1 MSKIPVNELISCF
14 ERMRDEHWDY
24 CLNSAREGCVDCS
37 GAFVWAY
44 KQFNKTILHGSNSI
58 ARLSVGDLL
67 PISSA
72 RPGMAVVKVKDWTDD
87 DDTNQWYDSEP
98 GNVYHIGLVIQNGS
112 EMNVIEAK
120 GERWGV
126 VQSKLDSKWKFVA
139 YLDDVDYTQKM
150 EEVVMEY
157 KYTGSIHLTS
167 GYVHL
172 RSQPNITSKSIAK
185 LYHGE
190 PVEIGDSSQPNWYAI
205 KDEAGN
211 EGYVYSKYV
220 MIENEIQSDDQA
232 DSSFSGVVITD
243 SLGNKFYP
251 IGSFTVEI
259 QTDSVD

>member
-67 PISSA
+67 SISYA
-72 RPGMAVVKVKDWTDD
+72 RPGMVAVKVKDWTDD
-87 DDTNQWYDSEP
+87 DDTNRWYDSEP

-120 GERWGV
+120 GAQWGV
-126 VQSKLDSKWKFVA
+126 VQTKLDNKWKFVA
-139 YLDDVDYTQKM
+139 YLDEVDYTQKI
-150 EEVVMEY
+150 EETIMEY
-157 KYTGSIHLTS
+157 KYTGTIRLSS

-185 LYHGE
+185 LHHGE
-190 PVEIGDSSQPNWYAI
+190 SVEIGDSSQPNWYAI
-205 KDEAGN
+205 KDESGN

-220 MIENEIQSDDQA
+220 VIENEIQSDDQV
-232 DSSFSGVVITD
+232 DSNFSGIVITD

>member
-67 PISSA
+67 SISYA
-72 RPGMAVVKVKDWTDD
+72 RPGMVAVKVKDWTDD
-87 DDTNQWYDSEP
+87 DDTNRWYDSEP

-120 GERWGV
+120 GAKWGV
-126 VQSKLDSKWKFVA
+126 VQTKLDNKWKFVA

-150 EEVVMEY
+150 EEIIMEY

-172 RSQPNITSKSIAK
+172 RAQPNITSKSIAK

-205 KDEAGN
+205 KDESGN

-220 MIENEIQSDDQA
+220 VIENEIQSDDQM
-232 DSSFSGVVITD
+232 DSSFSGIVITD

-251 IGSFTVEI
+251 IGAFTVEI

>member
-37 GAFVWAY
+37 GAFVWVY

-87 DDTNQWYDSEP
+87 DDTNRWYDTNP

-157 KYTGSIHLTS
+157 KYIGSIRLTR

-172 RSQPNITSKSIAK
+172 RSQPNVTSKSIAK
-185 LYHGE
+185 LYNGDS
-190 PVEIGDSSQPNWYAI
+190 VEIGDTDQPNWYAV

-220 MIENEIQSDDQA
+220 KIEKEIESADDLNSNFFA
-232 DSSFSGVVITD
+232 VIITD

-251 IGSFTVEI
+251 VGQFTVEVRTEPI
-259 QTDSVD
+259 D

>member
-87 DDTNQWYDSEP
+87 DNTNRWYDSEP

-120 GERWGV
+120 GAKWGV

-139 YLDDVDYTQKM
+139 YLNDVDYTQKI

-157 KYTGSIHLTS
+157 KYTGSIRLTS

-185 LYHGE
+185 LYNGDS
-190 PVEIGDSSQPNWYAI
+190 VKIGDTDQPNWYAV
-205 KDEAGN
+205 KDEAGD

-220 MIENEIQSDDQA
+220 VIENEIQSDDQA
-232 DSSFSGVVITD
+232 DSSFSGIVITD

>member
-44 KQFNKTILHGSNSI
+44 KQFDKTILHGSNSI

-67 PISSA
+67 SISYA
-72 RPGMAVVKVKDWTDD
+72 RPGMVAVKVKDWMDD
-87 DDTNQWYDSEP
+87 DDTNRWYDSEP

-120 GERWGV
+120 GAKWGV
-126 VQSKLDSKWKFVA
+126 VQTKLDNKWKFVA
-139 YLDDVDYTQKM
+139 YLDEVDYTQKM
-150 EEVVMEY
+150 EETIMEY

-205 KDEAGN
+205 KDESGN

-220 MIENEIQSDDQA
+220 VIENEIQSDDQA

>member
-87 DDTNQWYDSEP
+87 DDTNRWYDSEP

-120 GERWGV
+120 GAKWGV

-157 KYTGSIHLTS
+157 KYTGSIRLTS

-220 MIENEIQSDDQA
+220 VIENEIQSDDQT
-232 DSSFSGVVITD
+232 DSVFSGIVITD

>member
-44 KQFNKTILHGSNSI
+44 KQFGKSIPHGSNSI

-87 DDTNQWYDSEP
+87 DDTNRWYDTNP

-150 EEVVMEY
+150 EEVVVEY
-157 KYTGSIHLTS
+157 KYTGTIRLTS

-172 RSQPNITSKSIAK
+172 RSQPNVTSKSIAK
-185 LYHGE
+185 LYNGDS
-190 PVEIGDSSQPNWYAI
+190 VEIGDTDQPNWYAV

-220 MIENEIQSDDQA
+220 KIEKEIESADDLNSNFFA
-232 DSSFSGVVITD
+232 VIITD
-243 SLGNKFYP
+243 SLDNKFYP
-251 IGSFTVEI
+251 VGQFTVEVRTEPI
-259 QTDSVD
+259 D

>member
-14 ERMRDEHWDY
+14 ERMRDKHWDY

-44 KQFNKTILHGSNSI
+44 KQFDKTILHGSNSI

-67 PISSA
+67 SISYA
-72 RPGMAVVKVKDWTDD
+72 RPGMVAIKVKNWTDD
-87 DDTNQWYDSEP
+87 DDTNRWYDSEP

-120 GERWGV
+120 GAKWGV
-126 VQSKLDSKWKFVA
+126 VQTKLDNKWKFVA

-150 EEVVMEY
+150 EETIMEY
-157 KYTGSIHLTS
+157 KYTGSIRLTS

-205 KDEAGN
+205 KDESGN

-220 MIENEIQSDDQA
+220 VIENEIQSDDQA
-232 DSSFSGVVITD
+232 DSSFSGIVITD

>member
-67 PISSA
+67 SISYA
-72 RPGMAVVKVKDWTDD
+72 RPGMVAVKVKDWTDD
-87 DDTNQWYDSEP
+87 DDTNRWYDSEP

-120 GERWGV
+120 GAKWGV
-126 VQSKLDSKWKFVA
+126 VQTKLDNKWKFVA

-150 EEVVMEY
+150 EETIMEY
-157 KYTGSIHLTS
+157 KYTGSIRLTS

-205 KDEAGN
+205 KDESGN

-220 MIENEIQSDDQA
+220 VIENEIQSDDQM
-232 DSSFSGVVITD
+232 DSVFSGIVITD

>member
-67 PISSA
+67 SISYA
-72 RPGMAVVKVKDWTDD
+72 RPGMVAVKVKDWTDD
-87 DDTNQWYDSEP
+87 DDTNRWYDSEP

-120 GERWGV
+120 GAKWGV
-126 VQSKLDSKWKFVA
+126 VQTKLDNKWKFVA
-139 YLDDVDYTQKM
+139 YLDEVDYTQKM
-150 EEVVMEY
+150 EETIMEY

-172 RSQPNITSKSIAK
+172 RAQPNITSKSIAK

-205 KDEAGN
+205 KDESGN

-220 MIENEIQSDDQA
+220 VIENEIQSDDQV
-232 DSSFSGVVITD
+232 DSSFSGIVITD

>member
-67 PISSA
+67 SISYA
-72 RPGMAVVKVKDWTDD
+72 RPGMVAVKVKDWTDD
-87 DDTNQWYDSEP
+87 DDTNRWYDSEP

-120 GERWGV
+120 GAKWGV
-126 VQSKLDSKWKFVA
+126 VQTKLDNKWKFVA
-139 YLDDVDYTQKM
+139 YLDEVDYTQKM
-150 EEVVMEY
+150 EETIMEY

-172 RSQPNITSKSIAK
+172 RTQPNITSKSIAK

-205 KDEAGN
+205 KDESGN

-220 MIENEIQSDDQA
+220 VIENEIQSDDQM
-232 DSSFSGVVITD
+232 DSSFSGIVITD

>member
-67 PISSA
+67 SISYA
-72 RPGMAVVKVKDWTDD
+72 RPGMVAVKVKDWTDD
-87 DDTNQWYDSEP
+87 DDTNRWYDSEP

-120 GERWGV
+120 GAKWGV
-126 VQSKLDSKWKFVA
+126 VQTKLDNKWKFVA

-157 KYTGSIHLTS
+157 KYTGTIRLTS

-172 RSQPNITSKSIAK
+172 RSQPNVTSKSIAK
-185 LYHGE
+185 LYNGE
-190 PVEIGDSSQPNWYAI
+190 SVEIGDTDQPNWYAV

-232 DSSFSGVVITD
+232 DSSFSGIVITD

>member
-67 PISSA
+67 SISHA
-72 RPGMAVVKVKDWTDD
+72 CPGMVAVKVKDWTDD
-87 DDTNQWYDSEP
+87 DDTNRWYDSEP

-120 GERWGV
+120 GAKWGV
-126 VQSKLDSKWKFVA
+126 VQTKLDNKWKFVA

-150 EEVVMEY
+150 EETIMEY

-185 LYHGE
+185 LYDGE
-190 PVEIGDSSQPNWYAI
+190 PVEIGDSSQPNWYAV

-220 MIENEIQSDDQA
+220 VIENEIQSDDQM
-232 DSSFSGVVITD
+232 DSGLSGIVITD

>member
-58 ARLSVGDLL
+58 ARLSGGDLL
-67 PISSA
+67 SISYA
-72 RPGMAVVKVKDWTDD
+72 RPGMVAVKVKDWTDD
-87 DDTNQWYDSEP
+87 DDTNRWYVFEP
-98 GNVYHIGLVIQNGS
+98 GNVYHIGFVIQNGS

-120 GERWGV
+120 GAKWGV
-126 VQSKLDSKWKFVA
+126 VQSKLDNKWKFVA

-150 EEVVMEY
+150 EETIMEY

-172 RSQPNITSKSIAK
+172 RAQPNITSKSIAK

-205 KDEAGN
+205 KDESGN

-220 MIENEIQSDDQA
+220 VIENEIQSDDQA
-232 DSSFSGVVITD
+232 DSSFSGIVITD

>member
-87 DDTNQWYDSEP
+87 DDTNRWYDTNP

-120 GERWGV
+120 GAKWGV
-126 VQSKLDSKWKFVA
+126 VQTKLDDKWKFVA

-150 EEVVMEY
+150 EETIMEY
-157 KYTGSIHLTS
+157 KYTGSIRLTS

-205 KDEAGN
+205 KDESGN

-220 MIENEIQSDDQA
+220 VIENEIQSDDQA
-232 DSSFSGVVITD
+232 DSSFSGIVITD

>member
-67 PISSA
+67 SISYA
-72 RPGMAVVKVKDWTDD
+72 RPGMVAVKVKDWTDD
-87 DDTNQWYDSEP
+87 DDTNRWYDSEP

-120 GERWGV
+120 GAKWGV
-126 VQSKLDSKWKFVA
+126 VQTKLDNKWKFVA

-150 EEVVMEY
+150 EERIMEY

-185 LYHGE
+185 LYDGE

-205 KDEAGN
+205 KDESGN

-220 MIENEIQSDDQA
+220 VIENEIQSDDQA
-232 DSSFSGVVITD
+232 DSSFSGIVITD

>member
-67 PISSA
+67 SISYA
-72 RPGMAVVKVKDWTDD
+72 RPGMVAVKVKDWTDD
-87 DDTNQWYDSEP
+87 DDTNRWYDSEP

-120 GERWGV
+120 GAKWGV
-126 VQSKLDSKWKFVA
+126 VQTKLDNKWKFVA

-150 EEVVMEY
+150 EETIMEY

-172 RSQPNITSKSIAK
+172 RAQPNITSKSIAK

-205 KDEAGN
+205 KDESGN

-220 MIENEIQSDDQA
+220 VIENEIQSDDQA
-232 DSSFSGVVITD
+232 DSSFSGIVITD

>member
-67 PISSA
+67 SISYA
-72 RPGMAVVKVKDWTDD
+72 RPGMVAVKVKDWTDD
-87 DDTNQWYDSEP
+87 DDTNRWYDSEP

-120 GERWGV
+120 GAKWGV

-150 EEVVMEY
+150 EETIMEY
-157 KYTGSIHLTS
+157 KYTGTIRLSS

-205 KDEAGN
+205 KDESGN

-220 MIENEIQSDDQA
+220 VIENEIQSDDQT
-232 DSSFSGVVITD
+232 DSVFSGIVITD

-259 QTDSVD
+259 QTNSVD

>member
-87 DDTNQWYDSEP
+87 DDTNRWYDSEP

-120 GERWGV
+120 SAKWGV

-172 RSQPNITSKSIAK
+172 RAQPNVTSKSIAK

-205 KDEAGN
+205 KDESGN

>member
-67 PISSA
+67 SISHA
-72 RPGMAVVKVKDWTDD
+72 RPGMVAVKVKDWTDD
-87 DDTNQWYDSEP
+87 DDTNRWYDSEP

-120 GERWGV
+120 GAKWGV
-126 VQSKLDSKWKFVA
+126 VQTKLDNKWKFVA

-150 EEVVMEY
+150 EERIMEY

-172 RSQPNITSKSIAK
+172 RSQPNITSKSIEK
-185 LYHGE
+185 LYDGE
-190 PVEIGDSSQPNWYAI
+190 RVKIGDSGQPNWHAI
-205 KDEAGN
+205 KDESGN

-220 MIENEIQSDDQA
+220 VIENEIQSDDQA
-232 DSSFSGVVITD
+232 DSSFSGIVITD

-251 IGSFTVEI
+251 IGAFTVEI

>member
-67 PISSA
+67 SISYA
-72 RPGMAVVKVKDWTDD
+72 RPGMVAVKVKDWTDD
-87 DDTNQWYDSEP
+87 DDTNRWYDSEP

-120 GERWGV
+120 GAKWGV
-126 VQSKLDSKWKFVA
+126 VQTKLDNKWKFVA

-150 EEVVMEY
+150 EETIMEY

-172 RSQPNITSKSIAK
+172 RAQPNITSKSIAK

-205 KDEAGN
+205 KDESGN

-220 MIENEIQSDDQA
+220 VIENEIQSDDQV
-232 DSSFSGVVITD
+232 DSGFSGIVITD

>member
-1 MSKIPVNELISCF
+1 MSKIPVGKLISCF

-44 KQFNKTILHGSNSI
+44 EQFGKSILHGSNSI
-58 ARLSVGDLL
+58 TRMSVGDLL

-72 RPGMAVVKVKDWTDD
+72 RPGMVAVKVKDWTDD
-87 DDTNQWYDSEP
+87 DDTNRWYDSEP

-120 GERWGV
+120 GKQWGV
-126 VQSKLDSKWKFVA
+126 VQSKLDNKWKFVA

-150 EEVVMEY
+150 EEAVMEY
-157 KYTGSIHLTS
+157 KYVGSIRLTS

-172 RSQPNITSKSIAK
+172 RSQPNVTSKSIAK
-185 LYHGE
+185 LYNGE
-190 PVEIGDSSQPNWYAI
+190 PVEIGDTDQPNWYAV

-220 MIENEIQSDDQA
+220 SIEGEIQSSDEVN
-232 DSSFSGVVITD
+232 SNFFGLVITD

-251 IGSFTVEI
+251 VGAFTVEV
-259 QTDSVD
+259 QTEPID

>member
-87 DDTNQWYDSEP
+87 DDTNRWYDSEP

-120 GERWGV
+120 GAKWGV
-126 VQSKLDSKWKFVA
+126 VQTKLDNKWKFVA

-150 EEVVMEY
+150 EETIMEY
-157 KYTGSIHLTS
+157 KYTGSIRLTS

-205 KDEAGN
+205 KDESGN

-220 MIENEIQSDDQA
+220 VIENEIQSDDQA
-232 DSSFSGVVITD
+232 DSSFSGIVITD

>member
-87 DDTNQWYDSEP
+87 DDTNRWYDSEP

-157 KYTGSIHLTS
+157 KYTGSIRLTS

-220 MIENEIQSDDQA
+220 NIEKEIESADDSNSNFFA
-232 DSSFSGVVITD
+232 VIITD

-251 IGSFTVEI
+251 VGQFTVEVRTEPI
-259 QTDSVD
+259 D

>member
-67 PISSA
+67 SISYA
-72 RPGMAVVKVKDWTDD
+72 RPGMVAVKVKDWTDD
-87 DDTNQWYDSEP
+87 DDTNRWYDSEP

-120 GERWGV
+120 GAKWGV
-126 VQSKLDSKWKFVA
+126 VQTKLDNKWKFVA

-150 EEVVMEY
+150 EETIMEY
-157 KYTGSIHLTS
+157 KYTGSIRLTS

-205 KDEAGN
+205 KDESGN

-220 MIENEIQSDDQA
+220 VIENEIQSDDQA
-232 DSSFSGVVITD
+232 DSSFSGIVITD

>member
-14 ERMRDEHWDY
+14 ERMRDEHWGY

-72 RPGMAVVKVKDWTDD
+72 RPGMVAVKVKDWTDD
-87 DDTNQWYDSEP
+87 DDTNRWYDSEP

-126 VQSKLDSKWKFVA
+126 VQTKLDNKWKFVA

-150 EEVVMEY
+150 EETIMEY
-157 KYTGSIHLTS
+157 KYTGSIRLTS

-172 RSQPNITSKSIAK
+172 RSQPSITSKSIAK

-205 KDEAGN
+205 KDESGN

-220 MIENEIQSDDQA
+220 VIENEIQSDDQM
-232 DSSFSGVVITD
+232 DSSFSGIVITD

>member
-67 PISSA
+67 SISYA
-72 RPGMAVVKVKDWTDD
+72 RPGMVAVKVKDWTDD
-87 DDTNQWYDSEP
+87 DDTNRWYDSEP

-120 GERWGV
+120 GAKWGV
-126 VQSKLDSKWKFVA
+126 VQTKLDNKWKFVA

-150 EEVVMEY
+150 EETIMEY

-220 MIENEIQSDDQA
+220 VIENEIQSDDQA
-232 DSSFSGVVITD
+232 DSSFSGIVITD

>member
-44 KQFNKTILHGSNSI
+44 KQFDKTILHGSNSI

-67 PISSA
+67 SISYA
-72 RPGMAVVKVKDWTDD
+72 RPGMVAVKVKDWTDD
-87 DDTNQWYDSEP
+87 DDTNRWYDSEP

-120 GERWGV
+120 GAKWGV
-126 VQSKLDSKWKFVA
+126 VQTKLDNKWKFVA
-139 YLDDVDYTQKM
+139 YLDEVDYTQKM
-150 EEVVMEY
+150 EETIMEY
-157 KYTGSIHLTS
+157 KYTGSIRLTS

-205 KDEAGN
+205 KDESGN

-220 MIENEIQSDDQA
+220 VIENEIQSDDQM
-232 DSSFSGVVITD
+232 DSGFSGIVITD

>member
-44 KQFNKTILHGSNSI
+44 KQFDKTILHGSNSI

-67 PISSA
+67 SISYA
-72 RPGMAVVKVKDWTDD
+72 RPGMVAVKVKDWTDD
-87 DDTNQWYDSEP
+87 DDTNRWYDSEP

-120 GERWGV
+120 GAKWGV
-126 VQSKLDSKWKFVA
+126 VQTKLDNKWKFVA
-139 YLDDVDYTQKM
+139 YLDEVDYTQKM
-150 EEVVMEY
+150 EETIMEY

-172 RSQPNITSKSIAK
+172 RTQPNITSKSIAK

-205 KDEAGN
+205 KDESGN

-220 MIENEIQSDDQA
+220 VIENEIQSDDQM
-232 DSSFSGVVITD
+232 DSVFSGIVITD

>member
-44 KQFNKTILHGSNSI
+44 KQFDKTILHGSNSI

-67 PISSA
+67 SISYA
-72 RPGMAVVKVKDWTDD
+72 RPGMVAVKVKDWTDD
-87 DDTNQWYDSEP
+87 DDTNRWYDSEP

-120 GERWGV
+120 GAKWGV
-126 VQSKLDSKWKFVA
+126 VQTKLDNKWKFVA
-139 YLDDVDYTQKM
+139 YLDEVDYTQKM
-150 EEVVMEY
+150 EETIMEY

-172 RSQPNITSKSIAK
+172 RAQPNITSKSIAK

-190 PVEIGDSSQPNWYAI
+190 PVEIGDSSQPNWYAV

-220 MIENEIQSDDQA
+220 VIENEIQSDDQM
-232 DSSFSGVVITD
+232 DSGFSGIVITD

-251 IGSFTVEI
+251 VGAFTVEV

>member
-67 PISSA
+67 SISRA
-72 RPGMAVVKVKDWTDD
+72 RPGMVAVKVKDWTDD
-87 DDTNQWYDSEP
+87 DDTNRWYDSEP

-120 GERWGV
+120 GAKWGV
-126 VQSKLDSKWKFVA
+126 VQTKLDNKWKFVA

-150 EEVVMEY
+150 EETIMEY

-205 KDEAGN
+205 KDESGN

-220 MIENEIQSDDQA
+220 VIENEIQSDDQM
-232 DSSFSGVVITD
+232 DSSFSGIVITD

>member
-37 GAFVWAY
+37 GAFVWVY

-87 DDTNQWYDSEP
+87 DDTNRWYDTNP

-157 KYTGSIHLTS
+157 KYTGSIRLTS

-205 KDEAGN
+205 KDESGN

-220 MIENEIQSDDQA
+220 VIENEIQSDDQA
-232 DSSFSGVVITD
+232 DSSFSSIVITD

-251 IGSFTVEI
+251 IGSFTVEVRTEPI
-259 QTDSVD
+259 D

>member
-112 EMNVIEAK
+112 EMNIIEAK

>member
-44 KQFNKTILHGSNSI
+44 KQFDKTILHGSNSI

-67 PISSA
+67 SISYA
-72 RPGMAVVKVKDWTDD
+72 RPGMVAVKVKDWTDD
-87 DDTNQWYDSEP
+87 DDTNRWYDSEP

-120 GERWGV
+120 GAKWGV
-126 VQSKLDSKWKFVA
+126 VQTKLDNKWKFVA
-139 YLDDVDYTQKM
+139 YLDEVDYTQKM
-150 EEVVMEY
+150 EETIMEY

-172 RSQPNITSKSIAK
+172 RTQPNITSKSIAK

-220 MIENEIQSDDQA
+220 VIENEIQSDDQM
-232 DSSFSGVVITD
+232 DSSFSGIVITD

>member
-44 KQFNKTILHGSNSI
+44 KQFDKTILHGSNSI

-67 PISSA
+67 SISYA
-72 RPGMAVVKVKDWTDD
+72 RPGMVAVKVKDWTDD
-87 DDTNQWYDSEP
+87 DDTNRWYDSEP

-120 GERWGV
+120 GAKWGV
-126 VQSKLDSKWKFVA
+126 VQTKLDNKWKFVA
-139 YLDDVDYTQKM
+139 YLDEVDYTQKM
-150 EEVVMEY
+150 EETIMEY

-172 RSQPNITSKSIAK
+172 RTQPNITSKSIAK

-205 KDEAGN
+205 KDESGN

-220 MIENEIQSDDQA
+220 VIENEIQSDDQM
-232 DSSFSGVVITD
+232 DSSFSGIVITD

>member
-67 PISSA
+67 SISYA
-72 RPGMAVVKVKDWTDD
+72 RPGMVAVKVKDWTDD
-87 DDTNQWYDSEP
+87 DDTNRWYDSEP

-120 GERWGV
+120 GAKWGV
-126 VQSKLDSKWKFVA
+126 VQTKLDNKWKFVA

-150 EEVVMEY
+150 EETIMEY
-157 KYTGSIHLTS
+157 KYTGSIRLTS

-220 MIENEIQSDDQA
+220 NIEKEIESADDSNSNFFA
-232 DSSFSGVVITD
+232 VIITD

-251 IGSFTVEI
+251 VGQFTVEVRTEPI
-259 QTDSVD
+259 D

>member
-67 PISSA
+67 SISYA
-72 RPGMAVVKVKDWTDD
+72 HPGMVAVKVKDWTDD
-87 DDTNQWYDSEP
+87 DDTNRWYDSEP

-120 GERWGV
+120 GAKWGV
-126 VQSKLDSKWKFVA
+126 VQTKLDNKWKFVA
-139 YLDDVDYTQKM
+139 YLDEVDYTQKM
-150 EEVVMEY
+150 EEAIMEY
-157 KYTGSIHLTS
+157 KYTGSIRLTS

-172 RSQPNITSKSIAK
+172 RAQPNITSKSIAK

-220 MIENEIQSDDQA
+220 VIENEIQSDDQM
-232 DSSFSGVVITD
+232 DSVFSGIVITD

>member
-1 MSKIPVNELISCF
+1 MNKIPVNELISCF

-44 KQFNKTILHGSNSI
+44 NQFNKTILHGSNSI

-87 DDTNQWYDSEP
+87 DDTNQWYDTNP

-157 KYTGSIHLTS
+157 KYTGSIRLSS

-172 RSQPNITSKSIAK
+172 RSQPNVTSKSIAK

-205 KDEAGN
+205 KDESGN

-220 MIENEIQSDDQA
+220 VIENEIQSDDQA
-232 DSSFSGVVITD
+232 DSSFSGIVITD

>member
-24 CLNSAREGCVDCS
+24 CLNSAREGCADCS

-67 PISSA
+67 SISHA
-72 RPGMAVVKVKDWTDD
+72 RPGMVAVKVKDWTDD
-87 DDTNQWYDSEP
+87 DDTNRWYDSEP

-120 GERWGV
+120 GAKWGV
-126 VQSKLDSKWKFVA
+126 VQTKLDNKWKFVA

-150 EEVVMEY
+150 EETIMEY
-157 KYTGSIHLTS
+157 KYTGSICLTS

-205 KDEAGN
+205 KDESGN

-220 MIENEIQSDDQA
+220 VIENEIQSDDQA
-232 DSSFSGVVITD
+232 DSSFSSIVITD